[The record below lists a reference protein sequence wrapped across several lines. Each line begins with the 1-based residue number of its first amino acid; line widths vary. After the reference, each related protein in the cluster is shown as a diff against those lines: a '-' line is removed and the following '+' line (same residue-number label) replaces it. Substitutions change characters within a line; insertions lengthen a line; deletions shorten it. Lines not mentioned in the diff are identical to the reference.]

1 MSSTVDFEVG
11 AGAPLG
17 VRSPPAAGLRSALL
31 RISKLGGAV
40 GVLAVGVYALMSEQG
55 YVVSDTA
62 VVTTQRIVVRAPI
75 EGYAERI
82 STRVGSQIAKGEVL
96 GQVDNPRVDDQRFAA
111 LSAQVA
117 PARPPTAR
125 DSLIQL
131 KLGLRRRV
139 EEHRTAS
146 QARVAGL
153 RAEAQRS
160 LAAFEAAEKEAQ
172 LEFDRKLRLSHDG
185 VTSAA
190 ELDKVRTALTV
201 ATERAAAQRGRLAS
215 LQAEAAAI
223 EKGVL
228 AESGANDVAYSMQR
242 VDEIDLRLAEL
253 NRTIALAQAEAE
265 AAAAQLAAEE
275 RRLTL
280 MRSAVLTAPQAGIVW
295 KLGAS
300 DGERLA
306 PGDPVV
312 ETVDCG
318 SGFILA
324 GISQK
329 SLSRIALGSAVH
341 FRLAGETSDR
351 TGHVVS
357 VSGDRADDRG
367 LAALPSGADGSE
379 ATARIQIANPD
390 PKECLIGRSARV
402 MIPAPGDGLLR
413 QALSRLS

>member
-1 MSSTVDFEVG
+1 
-11 AGAPLG
+11 
-17 VRSPPAAGLRSALL
+17 L

-117 PARPPTAR
+117 RARADADSARTAR